1 MIKIN
6 KKSILMLV
14 LNLLLVTTI
23 ILSEYIYT
31 SYYDIFSW
39 HENSG
44 IQFLSIL
51 MILAPILL
59 LLSIVY
65 YFLGKKG
72 IVSGINKNLPVI
84 SLVIFLA
91 PILLDTSLS
100 TLLITIGTILG
111 LILSIVSIV
120 VLLKRFFTV

>member
-72 IVSGINKNLPVI
+72 IVSGLNKNLPAI
-84 SLVIFLA
+84 SLVIFSA

-120 VLLKRFFTV
+120 VLLKSFLTV

>member
-23 ILSEYIYT
+23 SLSEYIYT

-51 MILAPILL
+51 MILAPILF

-65 YFLGKKG
+65 HFLGKKG
-72 IVSGINKNLPVI
+72 IVSGINKNLPAI
-84 SLVIFLA
+84 SLVIFSA

-120 VLLKRFFTV
+120 VLLKKFLTV